1 MISSKDPEIRDSIRL
16 LKSEI
21 IQLEATLKKEDSYRR
36 PHALKSVSQGILLSA
51 QRVKELIWSSYR

>member
-21 IQLEATLKKEDSYRR
+21 IQLEAMLKKEESYRR

-51 QRVKELIWSSYR
+51 